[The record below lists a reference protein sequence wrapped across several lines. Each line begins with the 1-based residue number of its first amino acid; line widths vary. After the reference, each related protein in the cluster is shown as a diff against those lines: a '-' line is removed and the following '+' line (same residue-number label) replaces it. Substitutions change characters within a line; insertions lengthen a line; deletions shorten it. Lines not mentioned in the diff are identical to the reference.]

1 MGRLGMDR
9 WVKMVGHT
17 KVLSYRNGDGGL
29 RGKPGEE
36 RSALDMI
43 ADCFRHQHPEAF
55 GRPPVPGAIV
65 PNELRYGR
73 DDLPVT
79 AAASILPEEQMGN
92 PEAAPLP

>member
-1 MGRLGMDR
+1 MDR
-9 WVKMVGHT
+9 FAKMVGHSKGVT
-17 KVLSYRNGDGGL
+17 HRNGEVSHRAKTADE
-29 RGKPGEE
+29 R
-36 RSALDMI
+36 RSALEMI

-73 DDLPVT
+73 DDLPVST
-79 AAASILPEEQMGN
+79 PVGIIPEEPMGD

>member
-1 MGRLGMDR
+1 MDR
-9 WVKMVGHT
+9 LVKMVGHA
-17 KVLSYRNGDGGL
+17 KGLSHRHDGMGRGQAAGDQ
-29 RGKPGEE
+29 
-36 RSALDMI
+36 RSALEMI

-73 DDLPVT
+73 DEPPVI
-79 AAASILPEEQMGN
+79 AASSILPEEPMGD